1 MKQISIITAT
11 LALAVSAFGQGQMQF
26 NNRVPNPTA
35 GLPPLVFAPIYGVN
49 PAAPGV
55 QLRGNATTNGGSV
68 NYAGVPLLT
77 GTGFT
82 AGLYYGAQGN
92 VDATTFAEL
101 ATANFQTATTIPGII
116 KNPVTPPTV
125 PGITVNNTPGNFQV
139 RAWDNLNGTVLTW
152 AAALAIQTLARGQ
165 SDVLIGVPITVAPT
179 TPVASLTGLT
189 SFNLAV
195 VPEPS
200 VIALGALGLGAL
212 LLRRRKA

>member
-1 MKQISIITAT
+1 MKQLSIITAA

-26 NNRVPNPTA
+26 QNRVTA
-35 GLPPLVFAPIYGVN
+35 ASLFAPIYGVN
-49 PAAPGV
+49 PGAPAV
-55 QLRGNATTNGGSV
+55 RISGNSSTNGGSA
-68 NYAGVPLLT
+68 NYGASPLLA

-82 AGLYYGAQGN
+82 AGIYYGAQGN
-92 VDATTFAEL
+92 VDTATFAEL
-101 ATANFQTATTIPGII
+101 ATAPFQTATTLPGII
-116 KNPVTPPTV
+116 RGPTTAPTV

-152 AAALAIQTLARGQ
+152 AAAMAIQTLARGQ
-165 SDVLIGVPITVAPT
+165 SDVLLNVPITVAPT

-189 SFNLAV
+189 SFNLQV

-200 VIALGALGLGAL
+200 LIALGALGLGAL